1 MSFFIV
7 SAQNVDH
14 LRRLRRDRLSARECL
29 DAGVDST
36 KIAVDR
42 SMRSVRL
49 ENSEHSVNTGRR
61 VLAAPVRGSLVEAT
75 ARRPP
80 LTGGRPP
87 EAEKESWSDARRV
100 VGR

>member
-1 MSFFIV
+1 MCVSFFIV

-42 SMRSVRL
+42 SMRIVR
-49 ENSEHSVNTGRR
+49 
-61 VLAAPVRGSLVEAT
+61 
-75 ARRPP
+75 
-80 LTGGRPP
+80 
-87 EAEKESWSDARRV
+87 
-100 VGR
+100 